1 MTRRHRRLTLALTSL
16 GLAGIA
22 VALALWA
29 LQDTVT
35 YYYSPAQIAAMPVK
49 PTEQIRVG
57 GLVLAGSLR
66 RPDATSVEF
75 RLTDKTAEL
84 SVGFTG
90 ALPDLFRE
98 GQGVIAQGHL
108 EPNGQFRASNVLAKH
123 DETYMPKEIVKTLK
137 AQRQWRGESGRP

>member
-1 MTRRHRRLTLALTSL
+1 MTRRHRRSALALTSL
-16 GLAGIA
+16 GLAGLA

-35 YYYSPAQIAAMPVK
+35 YYYSPAQLAAMPVK
-49 PTEQIRVG
+49 PAGQVRVG
-57 GLVLAGSLR
+57 GLVIAGSLR

-75 RLTDKTAEL
+75 RLSDETAEL
-84 SVGFTG
+84 QVRFAG

-108 EPNGQFRASNVLAKH
+108 EPTGLFRASSVLAKH
-123 DETYMPKEIVKTLK
+123 DETYMPREIVKTLK
-137 AQRQWRGESGRP
+137 AQRHWHGGNPTP

>member
-1 MTRRHRRLTLALTSL
+1 LTLALTSL

-137 AQRQWRGESGRP
+137 AQRQWRGESDRP

>member
-1 MTRRHRRLTLALTSL
+1 MTRRRRRLTLALSAL
-16 GLAGIA
+16 GLAGLA

-35 YYYSPAQIAAMPVK
+35 YYYSPAQLAAMPSR
-49 PTEQIRVG
+49 PGGQIRVG

-66 RPDATSVEF
+66 HPDATTVEF
-75 RLTDKTAEL
+75 RLSDNAAEL
-84 SVGFTG
+84 NVKFSG

-98 GQGVIAQGHL
+98 GQGVIAEGHL
-108 EPNGQFRASNVLAKH
+108 ESGGLFRASSVLAKH

-137 AQRQWRGESGRP
+137 AQGQWRGGNRAP